1 MRKLYKEIEE
11 MEAKGLI
18 SDPVT
23 YQQSC
28 KMPYLQAVMKEAM
41 RLVVGFPA
49 DDRMHPAT
57 GLTLARVVP
66 KGGAYLSGR
75 KFEEG
80 VRSLVIN

>member
-1 MRKLYKEIEE
+1 MLAKNPSTMRKLQQEIED
-11 MEAKGLI
+11 MSAKGLI

-41 RLVVGFPA
+41 RI
-49 DDRMHPAT
+49 HPAT

-66 KGGAYLSGR
+66 KGGAVLAGR
-75 KFEEG
+75 KFKAG
-80 VRSLVIN
+80 VTHWL

>member
-1 MRKLYKEIEE
+1 MLKNPSTMRKLQNEIEE

-41 RLVVGFPA
+41 RFIGFEI
-49 DDRMHPAT
+49 
-57 GLTLARVVP
+57 V
-66 KGGAYLSGR
+66 
-75 KFEEG
+75 
-80 VRSLVIN
+80 